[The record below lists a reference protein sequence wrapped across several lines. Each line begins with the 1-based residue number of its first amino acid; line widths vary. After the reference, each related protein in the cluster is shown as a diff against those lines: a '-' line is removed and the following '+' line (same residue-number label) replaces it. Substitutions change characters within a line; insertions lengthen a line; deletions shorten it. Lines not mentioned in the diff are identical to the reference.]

1 MTIKI
6 ELHQAWWTNL
16 NKSRPQLGPAVLALL
31 AHLVLEAHLQMFQTK
46 VTSQKYLETKAIQE
60 RLKQTSVG
68 ISVVR
73 QSVLLDTSLQTEKK
87 TIE

>member
-6 ELHQAWWTNL
+6 DLHHPWKTNL
-16 NKSRPQLGPAVLALL
+16 NKSRSQLGPAMLALL
-31 AHLVLEAHLQMFQTK
+31 AYLVLEAHLQMFQTK

-73 QSVLLDTSLQTEKK
+73 QSVLLDTSLQTEK